1 MYKPQRFMPVF
12 IIGITL
18 LCIGLGGLKLY
29 YEIVEIREG
38 GESYD
43 VVVELTDPDAVSQ
56 QQIAHMLLDDLF
68 QHLQTRKV
76 VSRIDAYVIRS
87 IEIVQQQPA
96 YFMFEANFSLRTP
109 DGADSDWARI
119 GQLDGDWIHIKL
131 SYRAYKLPDN
141 KYRLKTMVLEP
152 F

>member
-1 MYKPQRFMPVF
+1 MYRLERFMPVF
-12 IIGITL
+12 ILGITL

-29 YEIVEIREG
+29 YEIIEIREG

-43 VVVELTDPDAVSQ
+43 VVVELTDSETVSQ

-68 QHLQTRKV
+68 QHHQTRKV
-76 VSRIDAYVIRS
+76 VSRIDAYVIHS

-96 YFMFEANFSLRTP
+96 YFMFEVDYSLRTP
-109 DGADSDWARI
+109 DGADSNWARI
-119 GQLDGDWIHIKL
+119 GQLDGNWIHIKE
-131 SYRAYKLPDN
+131 SYRAYKLPGN

-152 F
+152 Y